1 MNKKEENKIQDTQNK
16 ESRGKLLISLFVSFA
31 KIGVMTF
38 GGGLA
43 MLPMLERELVESK
56 KWVTHEEILDYYAV
70 GQCTPGII
78 AVNTATFVGYK
89 KSKVPGAI
97 FATLGMIFPSLVII
111 SVIAAVLSNFA
122 DIPAVQHAFAGIRIA
137 VCALIVSATVKLGK
151 SNVKKLSHIILAVAA
166 FIVVAVF
173 GASPVIVVFGA
184 AAAGLLL
191 GRFGK
196 KEEAKK

>member
-1 MNKKEENKIQDTQNK
+1 MKEKKTET
-16 ESRGKLLISLFVSFA
+16 STAKLLGQLFLSFA

-43 MLPMLERELVESK
+43 MLPMLERELVEDRG
-56 KWVTHEEILDYYAV
+56 WVTHDEILDYYAV

-89 KSKVPGAI
+89 KAKVLGAVI
-97 FATLGMIFPSLVII
+97 STLGMAFPSVVII
-111 SVIAAVLSNFA
+111 SAIAAVLSNFA

-137 VCALIVSATVKLGK
+137 VCALIASAVIKLAK
-151 SNVKKLSHIILAVAA
+151 SNVRSIAQIIIAVAA
-166 FIVVAVF
+166 FIIIAVF
-173 GASPVIVVFGA
+173 GASPVVVVVGA
-184 AAAGLLL
+184 AVAGLLL

-196 KEEAKK
+196 KNKEGEQK

>member
-1 MNKKEENKIQDTQNK
+1 MDNKK
-16 ESRGKLLISLFVSFA
+16 ESRGKLLAQLFVSFA

-43 MLPMLERELVESK
+43 MLPMLERELVENK
-56 KWVTHEEILDYYAV
+56 KWVTSQEILDYYAV

-89 KSKVPGAI
+89 KSRVLGAI
-97 FATLGMIFPSLVII
+97 IATLGMVFPSLVII

-137 VCALIVSATVKLGK
+137 VCALIASAVIKLAK
-151 SNVKKLSHIILAVAA
+151 SNVKNLQQIIIAVCA
-166 FIVVAVF
+166 FIIIAAF
-173 GASPVIVVFGA
+173 GASPVVVVVA
-184 AAAGLLL
+184 SAVAGLLL
-191 GRFGK
+191 GKFGK
-196 KEEAKK
+196 KEAAEK

>member
-1 MNKKEENKIQDTQNK
+1 MK
-16 ESRGKLLISLFVSFA
+16 ESQKKTGRGKLLAQLFVSFA

-56 KWVTHEEILDYYAV
+56 KWVTNEEILDYYAV

-78 AVNTATFVGYK
+78 AINTATFVGYK
-89 KSKVPGAI
+89 QSKVLGAVC
-97 FATLGMIFPSLVII
+97 ATLGMVFPSLVII

-137 VCALIVSATVKLGK
+137 VCALITSAVIKLAK
-151 SNVKKLSHIILAVAA
+151 SNVRSLAQIIIAILAFV
-166 FIVVAVF
+166 IIAVF
-173 GASPVIVVFGA
+173 GASPVVVVIGSAVVGLVLGKFG
-184 AAAGLLL
+184 LI
-191 GRFGK
+191 GK
-196 KEEAKK
+196 KEGSKK

>member
-1 MNKKEENKIQDTQNK
+1 MEQNQKK
-16 ESRGKLLISLFVSFA
+16 ESRGKLLAQLFVSFA

-56 KWVTHEEILDYYAV
+56 KWVTTEEILDYYAV

-89 KSKVPGAI
+89 KSKVLGAVV
-97 FATLGMIFPSLVII
+97 ATLGMVFPSLVII

-137 VCALIVSATVKLGK
+137 VCALIASAVIKLAK
-151 SNVKKLSHIILAVAA
+151 SNVKNLTQILIAVAA
-166 FIVVAVF
+166 FIIIAVF
-173 GASPVIVVFGA
+173 GASPVVVVVA
-184 AAAGLLL
+184 SAIAGLLL
-191 GRFGK
+191 GKFGK
-196 KEEAKK
+196 KEAAEK